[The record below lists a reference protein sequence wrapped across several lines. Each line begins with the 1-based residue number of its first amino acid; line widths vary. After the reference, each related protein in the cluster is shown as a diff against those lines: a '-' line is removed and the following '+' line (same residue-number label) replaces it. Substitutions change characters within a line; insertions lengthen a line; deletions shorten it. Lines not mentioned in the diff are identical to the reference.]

1 MAEGQI
7 SDLAKA
13 ILAGERITPTTG
25 IVANNVPPTSCMN
38 TSAIPTGAIPIPEG
52 ARLVCDSVDYIPKG
66 AATVNFSE
74 DEKKK

>member
-1 MAEGQI
+1 MSDGQV

-25 IVANNVPPTSCMN
+25 IVTKDVPPMSCMN
-38 TSAIPTGAIPIPEG
+38 TSAIPTGAMPIPEG
-52 ARLVCDSVDYIPKG
+52 ARLVCDSADQIPKG
-66 AATVNFSE
+66 ATTVNFSE